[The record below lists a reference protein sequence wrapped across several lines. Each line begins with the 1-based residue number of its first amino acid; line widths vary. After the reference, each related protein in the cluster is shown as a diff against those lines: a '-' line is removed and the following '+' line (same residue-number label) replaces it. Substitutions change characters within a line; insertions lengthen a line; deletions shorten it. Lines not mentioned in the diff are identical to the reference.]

1 MAIRGHDR
9 RKVRPSGLLV
19 ILPLFSLPADCR
31 VRAVEITLKGR
42 NWGKGGLPREEG
54 FFATLLFF
62 ATLRRVAKTRQGSNR
77 VAKTK
82 KPLSK
87 RLAKWLFLLVNEAGF
102 EPATFGF
109 GGQHS
114 IQLSYPSMGKCGLSY
129 HRMVAVSSRM

>member
-1 MAIRGHDR
+1 MAIRGPDR
-9 RKVRPSGLLV
+9 RKVRPSGLPV
-19 ILPLFSLPADCR
+19 TLPLSSLSVDCC
-31 VRAVEITLKGR
+31 VRAVQITLKGR
-42 NWGKGGLPREEG
+42 NWGREITPGGGDFCYPV
-54 FFATLLFF
+54 FF

-87 RLAKWLFLLVNEAGF
+87 KLAKWLFLLVNEAGF

-114 IQLSYPSMGKCGLSY
+114 IQLSCPSMGKCGLSY